1 MDSALKSSESLRKPG
16 VPSRKTHTDTDELIK
31 DIDKLH
37 LDSKSGATI
46 AQVEKKIN
54 DMSALSSPETSD
66 RCQVPASTKDQQQ
79 PQFVSKRTVCNSTD
93 SEDSE
98 SDELNHSE
106 SSDVSDVESNPDE
119 TSDDREAEDP
129 EPEYASDTEL
139 EPLELKEGHHRFLL
153 SGRIVKRL
161 YSHQRE
167 GVRWLWGLHTT
178 SRGGILGDDMGLGKT
193 FQCCSFLAGL
203 FAAGAIKSAL
213 IVAPKTLL
221 VQWGKELALC
231 GLRGKTHQFYG
242 GSVDDRTEALRRV
255 VEHGGVLL
263 TTYGMV
269 LHNSSVLAAHGVQN
283 AEDDEKHHFWDWLV
297 CDEGHKLK
305 NPKTQLV
312 EKLQEI
318 RRRRMLLLSGT
329 PIQNNLS
336 ELWALFNLVAPGLLG
351 DAWDF
356 KQEYEKVITRG
367 RSRDASQRSRV
378 LGEAARQKL
387 LQLTARHYLH
397 RDKATT
403 LRVRGE
409 ATVDKPCGPKAES
422 GEGATVGPSE
432 APPSAP
438 PTMGRKNDLV
448 VWLPLTAAQRQL
460 YVAFCSDPGVRR
472 ALNKTGSQL
481 SALTVLK
488 KLCDHPGL
496 VPKADLQEAEHA
508 ARECLPR
515 QSDVDRPETSCKI
528 VFIMALLK
536 DLQGAGHR
544 TLVFSQS
551 QKMLDM
557 IEELARG
564 QGVPLCRIDGRLDA
578 EERHAQVDKFQRSS
592 SIPLFLL
599 SSQVGGL
606 GLTLTKANRVII
618 VDPAWNP
625 STDNQSVDRAYRIG
639 QERDVVIYR
648 LISCGTVEEKIYRK
662 QVFKGGLSRAGTEE
676 ANPTRY
682 FTQEELSDLLRVDP
696 GALDRSETQMLL
708 HARHA
713 AGRSASE
720 ELKAH
725 LSFVHTLG
733 ISGISDHDLLYST
746 SEPKEIPKT
755 ALLGDEAT
763 CSRHQSSGAASS
775 RAPSRPQR
783 GGIHMG
789 QASGV
794 MAVKTQLQPNLV
806 QPGRAERA
814 VTPADRERLEAIAKV
829 DELESELQKHRSFLS
844 KNGALLARLPDGG
857 EKAFHR
863 LELLTTQLEEANEIV
878 SAHKD
883 RQDSD
888 KGASQSVVP
897 IEDVVSQLGGISL

>member
-153 SGRIVKRL
+153 S
-161 YSHQRE
+161 

-356 KQEYEKVITRG
+356 KQEYEK
-367 RSRDASQRSRV
+367 
-378 LGEAARQKL
+378 KL

-755 ALLGDEAT
+755 ALLGDEA
-763 CSRHQSSGAASS
+763 
-775 RAPSRPQR
+775 
-783 GGIHMG
+783 
-789 QASGV
+789 SGV